1 MINLKKETLEEI
13 LDSNHKIEDV
23 MFVGSY
29 DGKYRMNI
37 NEFLLKSDFD
47 YDNGYGSAKIATDL
61 IVYFD
66 DKTYLSRWEYDGSEG
81 WKYNMILDYKRTD
94 DYKRFDIL
102 GGKDYMWS
110 TVREMNRRNKNNG

>member
-1 MINLKKETLEEI
+1 MENFKKETLEAI
-13 LDSNHKIEDV
+13 QDSNHKIENV

-37 NEFLLKSDFD
+37 NEFLLKSDFK
-47 YDNGYGSAKIATDL
+47 YDNGYGSAEIATDL

-81 WKYNMILDYKRTD
+81 WKYNTILDYKRTD

-102 GGKDYMWS
+102 GGEDYMCN
-110 TVREMNRRNKNNG
+110 TVKEMNEQEK